1 MMDRLKNQNL
11 INITT
16 QIEMVQQMISD
27 HFQVNC
33 SFEEIKELKEEDYL
47 EYILETEKRLQHEG

>member
-33 SFEEIKELKEEDYL
+33 SLEEIKEVKEEDYL

>member
-33 SFEEIKELKEEDYL
+33 SLEEIKELKEEDYL

>member
-33 SFEEIKELKEEDYL
+33 SLKEIKEVKEEDYL